1 MNLTRSLAVA
11 RLVFPLG
18 LIAAAT
24 FGGGL
29 LFASAFGDYLPEPTP
44 SVNSRECTT
53 GCPAMLPCGMPLVDS
68 EWENATCE
76 FPGK

>member
-29 LFASAFGDYLPEPTP
+29 LFASAFGDYLPKPTP
-44 SVNSRECTT
+44 SATSGECTT
-53 GCPAMLPCGMPLVDS
+53 GCPAMLPCGMPLTGSDFDD
-68 EWENATCE
+68 AACE
-76 FPGK
+76 FPAK